1 MPKIPVGEAAAV
13 TSPVIEHYQKLLGP
27 VYCWMIGD
35 VEAATARADA
45 ELEAVGLPSDGA
57 GTAIDLGAGFG
68 MHSLPLARRGYE
80 VIAIDNYQPLL
91 ADLISRAGSLPIRT
105 VVADLLDF
113 KIHVTQPVDVIV
125 CMGDT
130 LTHLTEVASVEALF
144 DAAAVALVRG
154 GVFVLTFRDY
164 VSAELLGD
172 ARFILVRSDENR
184 ILTCFLEYSNATVQ
198 EHDVLHER
206 MAGQW
211 HLRLSS
217 YPKLRLSP
225 EWVVSA
231 LISRGFTVRRE
242 TGLSG
247 MVRVIARLESSA

>member
-1 MPKIPVGEAAAV
+1 MGRDQDPV
-13 TSPVIEHYQKLLGP
+13 SEHYRKLLGP
-27 VYCWMIGD
+27 VYSWMIGD
-35 VEAATARADA
+35 VEAATTRADA
-45 ELEAVGLPSDGA
+45 ELEAVGLPLNGA

-68 MHSLPLARRGYE
+68 THSLPLARRGYE

-91 ADLISRAGSLPIRT
+91 AELRLRAGSLPIRT
-105 VVADLLDF
+105 VTANLLDF
-113 KIHVTQPVDVIV
+113 KTHVAQPVDVIL

-130 LTHLTEVASVEALF
+130 LTHLVDMASVEALF
-144 DAAAVALVRG
+144 DAAAASLVRG

-164 VSAELLGD
+164 VSAELRGD
-172 ARFILVRSDENR
+172 ERFILVRSDDNR

-198 EHDVLHER
+198 VHDVLHER
-206 MAGQW
+206 VAGQW

-231 LISRGFTVRRE
+231 LISRGFTVRSE
-242 TGLSG
+242 PGLDG
-247 MVRVIARLESSA
+247 MVRVVARR